1 MHDLILYTSDDGQV
15 ALQLRASDGT
25 VWLSQLEIAEL
36 FASSKQN
43 ISLHIRNILA
53 EGELADSV
61 VKESLTVRDEGG
73 QRLKN
78 PGGWDYFDELLERI
92 REIRA
97 SEKRLY
103 QKIRDLYT
111 TAVDYQGTSE
121 AARLFFQQVQSK
133 MLRAVTA
140 HTAAD
145 LQSINA
151 CSSNCRTS
159 APNNPYAA
167 Q

>member
-61 VKESLTVRDEGG
+61 VKESLTTASDGKNYRTQLYNLDMILAVGYRVRSPRGTQFRQWATKVAEQLAQERYQQFDS
-73 QRLKN
+73 QRR
-78 PGGWDYFDELLERI
+78 EAERQQ
-92 REIRA
+92 A
-97 SEKRLY
+97 DSE
-103 QKIRDLYT
+103 
-111 TAVDYQGTSE
+111 
-121 AARLFFQQVQSK
+121 
-133 MLRAVTA
+133 
-140 HTAAD
+140 D
-145 LQSINA
+145 LQSIEQLQ
-151 CSSNCRTS
+151 RQL
-159 APNNPYAA
+159 PRKRPE
-167 Q
+167 